1 MNDNAQNELHYDTTA
16 RKHDSVEPRDRPDTT
31 DQHPVSDSNV
41 DSDELYNSGRDE
53 AVGLS

>member
-1 MNDNAQNELHYDTTA
+1 MNDNAQNKLHYDATA
-16 RKHDSVEPRDRPDTT
+16 RKHDSVEPSDRPNTT

-41 DSDELYNSGRDE
+41 DNDELYNSGRDE